1 MKNIDLDL
9 SDIAG
14 GGLQEKVDL
23 EMNKAF
29 ENIHDPNTKATAKRK
44 LTITI
49 ELTPDENREVVSV
62 TSNVKSTLAPL
73 TDVGTTVLTGKNLDT
88 GKVEARELKS
98 SVPGQTYIDPEDLT
112 QKTDIGEPI
121 DVVEKEM
128 EKQQQIIDLQQK
140 RG

>member
-9 SDIAG
+9 SNIAG

-44 LTITI
+44 LTINI

-73 TDVGTTVLTGKNLDT
+73 TDVATTVLTGKDFNT

-98 SVPGQTYIDPEDLT
+98 SVPGQTYIDPDDLR

-121 DVVEKEM
+121 DVIEKEA
-128 EKQQQIIDLQQK
+128 EKQQIIDLQKK

>member
-1 MKNIDLDL
+1 MKNIDIDL
-9 SDIAG
+9 SSIAG
-14 GGLQEKVDL
+14 GGLQEKFDL
-23 EMNKAF
+23 EVDKVF

-44 LTITI
+44 VTITI

-62 TSNVKSTLAPL
+62 TSNVKSVVAPL
-73 TDVGTTVLTGKNLDT
+73 TDVGTTILTGKNLDT

>member
-9 SDIAG
+9 SYIAG

>member
-73 TDVGTTVLTGKNLDT
+73 TDVGTTVLTGKNIDT